1 MIPLGK
7 PKIDSLRIHLPLN
20 EVTVNKQHQT
30 FLRSITSINEDA
42 EVINQ
47 HTQTTYFNPEAL
59 ISCSYAVRS
68 IFGVET
74 LFIGFSSKLL
84 KELYFNGIDKNTM
97 QRCLNFINNEGL
109 INITKETILNATPVD
124 VDFCID
130 YFLDSEGSNIKE
142 VINVCSEL
150 TRPSKSVN
158 MYAYRKDTNLGIQWG
173 NRDKVGKA
181 YKTRQFLK
189 YYAKA
194 VELKYNSTEF
204 YEAYLKNG
212 LNQIIIDAD
221 GSTITEG
228 NKYFEDNKLLRV
240 ETTIKNGQHFE
251 TYKYKVKTLRDL
263 LNLKM
268 DKDFLNIFT
277 RPMACYMEGY
287 REVKH
292 AQDMTPQQQ
301 WKYLALLHKAKY
313 LRLNIEDVIPAMV
326 TQFYPE
332 AKDKQS
338 RSRLRIELF
347 EIIRMKEVGK
357 KTHKH
362 NTEMWELFINEIEA
376 KRLIP

>member
-7 PKIDSLRIHLPLN
+7 PKIDSLRIHLPLD

-109 INITKETILNATPVD
+109 IQITKETILNATPVD

-173 NRDKVGKA
+173 NRDKIGKA

-194 VELKYNSTEF
+194 VELKYNSNEF

-212 LNQIIIDAD
+212 LNQTLIDAD

-228 NKYFEDNKLLRV
+228 NKYFKEDKLLRV
-240 ETTIKNGQHFE
+240 ETTIKNGLHFE

-263 LNLKM
+263 LNLKL

-277 RPMACYMEGY
+277 RPMACYMDGY

-292 AQDMTPQQQ
+292 AEDMTPQQHF
-301 WKYLALLHKAKY
+301 KYLALLYRAKDLK
-313 LRLNIEDVIPAMV
+313 LRIEDVIPTMV
-326 TQFYPE
+326 TQIYPD

-338 RSRLRIELF
+338 RSRLKGELF
-347 EIIRMKEVGK
+347 EIIRMQEVGK
-357 KTHKH
+357 QKHKDD
-362 NTEMWELFINEIEA
+362 TEQFQLFRKELEA
-376 KRLIP
+376 KCIIP

>member
-7 PKIDSLRIHLPLN
+7 PKIDSLRIHLPLD

-47 HTQTTYFNPEAL
+47 HVQTTYFNPEA
-59 ISCSYAVRS
+59 IVSCKYAVRS
-68 IFGVET
+68 IFGVPT

-109 INITKETILNATPVD
+109 IKITKEAILNATPVD
-124 VDFCID
+124 VDICID
-130 YFLDSEGSNIKE
+130 YFLDSEGSSIKE
-142 VINVCSEL
+142 VINVCSDL
-150 TRPSKSVN
+150 TIPSKSMN
-158 MYAYRKDTNLGIQWG
+158 MYKWKDKTNQGIQWG

-194 VELKYNSTEF
+194 IELKYNSTEF

-212 LNQIIIDAD
+212 LNQTIIDAD

-228 NKYFEDNKLLRV
+228 NKYFQDDKLLRV
-240 ETTIKNGQHFE
+240 ETTIKNGLHFE
-251 TYKYKVKTLRDL
+251 SYKYKVKTLRDL

-277 RPMACYMEGY
+277 RPMACYMDGY

-292 AQDMTPQQQ
+292 TKDMTPQQQ
-301 WKYLALLHKAKY
+301 WKYLALLHKAKF

-347 EIIRMKEVGK
+347 DIIRMQEVGK